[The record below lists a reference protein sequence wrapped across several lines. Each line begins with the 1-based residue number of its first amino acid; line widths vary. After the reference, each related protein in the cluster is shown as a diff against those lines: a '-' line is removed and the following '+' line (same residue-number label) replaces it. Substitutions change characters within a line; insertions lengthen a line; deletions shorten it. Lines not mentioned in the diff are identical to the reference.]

1 MEVGGHRVAWSI
13 LPAWGAGDS
22 SSNLDGPSGELMLTR
37 YERTRL
43 MSARALQIAQ
53 GAPPLVRSGSKDNLK
68 IAVEELEKGKI
79 PLVIV

>member
-1 MEVGGHRVAWSI
+1 
-13 LPAWGAGDS
+13 
-22 SSNLDGPSGELMLTR
+22 MLTR

-53 GAPPLVRSGSKDNLK
+53 GAPPLVRSGSKDNLE
-68 IAVEELEKGKI
+68 IAAEELEKGKI